1 MQDEDHEQRD
11 HRQVAARQRR
21 EEPGA
26 PAGYK
31 GTLRRVS
38 RLHRKSLLKA
48 GFLNSAEK
56 KFTPMGFPQNH
67 RYIGAAMAETALDA
81 SPVRN
86 PRVLVVDDERS
97 IVDFLRLGLQYEG
110 FQVQTAPDGQA
121 ALRLISEFKPHVVV
135 LDVMMPKLDGLAVA
149 EAIRGN
155 KDTGV
160 IILSAKDEVADR
172 IKGLEVGADDYL
184 VKPFDFGE
192 LLARIRAVMR
202 RRNPSAGPLLQVQDL
217 SMDEATR
224 EVRRGGRTIE
234 LSAREFDLLRLLLMH
249 PNQVLARDRILDQVW
264 GYNFFGDANNVE
276 VYIRYLRQKLGDE
289 QHKLIQTIRDVGY
302 RIKA

>member
-1 MQDEDHEQRD
+1 
-11 HRQVAARQRR
+11 
-21 EEPGA
+21 
-26 PAGYK
+26 
-31 GTLRRVS
+31 
-38 RLHRKSLLKA
+38 
-48 GFLNSAEK
+48 
-56 KFTPMGFPQNH
+56 
-67 RYIGAAMAETALDA
+67 MAETAPEVTP
-81 SPVRN
+81 SRS

-97 IVDFLRLGLQYEG
+97 IVDFIRLGLQYEG

-121 ALRLISEFKPHVVV
+121 ALRMISEFKPHVVV

-160 IILSAKDEVADR
+160 IILSARDEVADR

-202 RRNPSAGPLLQVQDL
+202 RRNPGAGPLLQVHDL
-217 SMDEATR
+217 TMDETTR
-224 EVRRGGRTIE
+224 EVRRDGRTIE
-234 LSAREFDLLRLLLMH
+234 LSAREFDLLRLLMMH

-289 QHKLIQTIRDVGY
+289 QHKLIQTVRGVGY

>member
-1 MQDEDHEQRD
+1 MTE
-11 HRQVAARQRR
+11 
-21 EEPGA
+21 
-26 PAGYK
+26 
-31 GTLRRVS
+31 
-38 RLHRKSLLKA
+38 
-48 GFLNSAEK
+48 AEK
-56 KFTPMGFPQNH
+56 VPEL
-67 RYIGAAMAETALDA
+67 ATAR
-81 SPVRN
+81 S

-97 IVDFLRLGLQYEG
+97 IVDFIRLGLQYEG

-135 LDVMMPKLDGLAVA
+135 LDIMMPKLDGLAVA

-160 IILSAKDEVADR
+160 IILSAKDEVQDR
-172 IKGLEVGADDYL
+172 IHGLAVGADDYL

-202 RRNPSAGPLLQVQDL
+202 RRNPNAGPQLQVKDVV
-217 SMDEATR
+217 MDEATR
-224 EVRRGGRTIE
+224 DVRRDGHAIE
-234 LSAREFDLLRLLLMH
+234 LSAREFDLLRLLMMH
-249 PNQVLARDRILDQVW
+249 PNQVLPRDRILDQVW

-289 QHKLIQTIRDVGY
+289 KHDLIQTVRGVGY

>member
-1 MQDEDHEQRD
+1 MGF
-11 HRQVAARQRR
+11 RR
-21 EEPGA
+21 E
-26 PAGYK
+26 
-31 GTLRRVS
+31 R
-38 RLHRKSLLKA
+38 
-48 GFLNSAEK
+48 
-56 KFTPMGFPQNH
+56 
-67 RYIGAAMAETALDA
+67 RYIGAGMAEA
-81 SPVRN
+81 SLSKDPTQA

-97 IVDFLRLGLQYEG
+97 IVDFIRLGLQYEG

-135 LDVMMPKLDGLAVA
+135 LDIMMPKLDGLQVA

-202 RRNPSAGPLLQVQDL
+202 RRNPSAGPQLQVQDIV
-217 SMDEATR
+217 MDESSR
-224 EVRRGGRTIE
+224 EVHREGRAID
-234 LSAREFDLLRLLLMH
+234 LSAREVDPLRLLMMH
-249 PNQVLARDRILDQVW
+249 PHP
-264 GYNFFGDANNVE
+264 G
-276 VYIRYLRQKLGDE
+276 
-289 QHKLIQTIRDVGY
+289 
-302 RIKA
+302 

>member
-1 MQDEDHEQRD
+1 MQEIEHGGGDVVPAHPARMVEGLLQGQARHLPEADPASEGGDIMDRHPD
-11 HRQVAARQRR
+11 LAAQ
-21 EEPGA
+21 
-26 PAGYK
+26 PAQILVTQKQHQEG
-31 GTLRRVS
+31 
-38 RLHRKSLLKA
+38 
-48 GFLNSAEK
+48 N
-56 KFTPMGFPQNH
+56 
-67 RYIGAAMAETALDA
+67 
-81 SPVRN
+81 PVRQKEHCASDHKG
-86 PRVLVVDDERS
+86 RDQHS
-97 IVDFLRLGLQYEG
+97 IVDFLKLGLQYEG
-110 FQVQTAPDGQA
+110 FEVQTAPDGQV

-135 LDVMMPKLDGLAVA
+135 LDVMMPKLDGLKVA

-160 IILSAKDEVADR
+160 IILSAKDEVQDR

-202 RRNPSAGPLLQVQDL
+202 RRNPTAGPQLQVQDVT
-217 SMDEATR
+217 MDDATR
-224 EVRRGGRTIE
+224 EVRRDGRAIE
-234 LSAREFDLLRLLLMH
+234 LSAREFDLLRLLMLH
-249 PNQVLARDRILDQVW
+249 PNQVLPRDRILDQVW

-289 QHKLIQTIRDVGY
+289 KHQLIQTVRGVGY